1 MLLGLMIG
9 FFVLAII
16 LVCIGAA
23 VEYSNDVASAV
34 LCILAVVA
42 LITSIGMFIFR
53 LFPWIYKSSKDR
65 RYTSRYYNC
74 C

>member
-1 MLLGLMIG
+1 MILGLMIG

-16 LVCIGAA
+16 LICIGAA

-34 LCILAVVA
+34 LCILAIIAMVG
-42 LITSIGMFIFR
+42 SIGMFVFR
-53 LFPWIYKSSKDR
+53 LFPWIYKSSEDR
-65 RYTSRYYNC
+65 RYTSRCYNC